1 MTVAG
6 QLQSTTFGNITK
18 MTISGKVTFGV
29 NQAEAFKFTNLAEI
43 NVETGS
49 FNLTGGDTA
58 EGEDAFY
65 ALAAKDAC
73 TLTLSKGTELNI
85 PAGAKLDLGENG
97 VVNYNSAKVN
107 NAGLIKAGSAT
118 GTGTWEGNAINENPK
133 AE

>member
-1 MTVAG
+1 M
-6 QLQSTTFGNITK
+6 
-18 MTISGKVTFGV
+18 
-29 NQAEAFKFTNLAEI
+29 
-43 NVETGS
+43 
-49 FNLTGGDTA
+49 
-58 EGEDAFY
+58 
-65 ALAAKDAC
+65 
-73 TLTLSKGTELNI
+73 TLSKGTELNI